1 MLSDVWDDIGRIRH
15 NKNKT
20 RNANELP
27 EKLMKRIITLFTN
40 DGDTVVDPFCGSGT
54 TIKACKDLNRNFIG
68 FDLILENV
76 EISKERI
83 I

>member
-1 MLSDVWDDIGRIRH
+1 
-15 NKNKT
+15 
-20 RNANELP
+20 
-27 EKLMKRIITLFTN
+27 MKRIITLFTN